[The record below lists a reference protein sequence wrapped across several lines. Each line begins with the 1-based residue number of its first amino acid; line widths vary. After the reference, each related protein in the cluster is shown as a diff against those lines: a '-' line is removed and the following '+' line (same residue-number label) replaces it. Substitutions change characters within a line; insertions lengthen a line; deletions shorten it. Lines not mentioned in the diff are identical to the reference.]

1 MFQKSLLLAL
11 ILVALSGV
19 TYAGEHIYLSGGPA
33 LRYFEK
39 HKENSHDRF
48 WGNFIQAA
56 MARFEEWKA
65 EMEPGDQF
73 TWLIHKPGY
82 VTRGKEMGVDLIEK
96 TENWIRPT
104 GARIIWFTERD
115 ELIDYLNQG
124 QDRRE
129 VKIKRFEYFGH
140 SNKRNFMFD
149 YSNRFD
155 AAVIET
161 QCLHQNHLKKIN
173 RGIFARDAYVKSWGC
188 HTGEEYSKYWRRA
201 TGVPMIGA
209 IGKTDYSNASVPV
222 LSSADGKWA
231 Q

>member
-1 MFQKSLLLAL
+1 MILYLVLA
-11 ILVALSGV
+11 V
-19 TYAGEHIYLSGGPA
+19 TPLFGGEHIYVSGGPA

-56 MARFEEWKA
+56 MARFEEWKS
-65 EMEPGDQF
+65 EMDPNDQF
-73 TWLIHKPGY
+73 TWLIHRPGY
-82 VTRGKEMGVDLIEK
+82 VSRGEEMGTNLIERV
-96 TENWIRPT
+96 ENWIRPS
-104 GARIIWFTERD
+104 GARIIWFTDRD
-115 ELIDYLNQG
+115 ELIDYLNNG
-124 QDRRE
+124 QDRD
-129 VKIKRFEYFGH
+129 KIKIERFEYFGH

-155 AAVIET
+155 AAVIAS
-161 QCLHQNHLKKIN
+161 QCLHQDHLKKIN
-173 RGIFARDAYVKSWGC
+173 RGIFDRSAYVKSWGC
-188 HTGEEYSKYWRRA
+188 HTGEEYSQYWRRA

-222 LSSADGKWA
+222 ISTPGGRWT